1 MYVLRVQERLVAEA
15 SLSAMKMGQ
24 AVVASISGSLW
35 AESPW
40 LEANKDVQDV
50 QGPKW
55 ALTDCIVQ
63 QGNLAQEEHIWDSL
77 LLSLYQL
84 CTDSKRMDV
93 YPWRD
98 GWRIL
103 EHYLQGFSKKAS
115 WIQPCHKCAW
125 MPCFSSGLMGF
136 I

>member
-63 QGNLAQEEHIWDSL
+63 QGNLAQEEHI
-77 LLSLYQL
+77 
-84 CTDSKRMDV
+84 
-93 YPWRD
+93 
-98 GWRIL
+98 
-103 EHYLQGFSKKAS
+103 
-115 WIQPCHKCAW
+115 
-125 MPCFSSGLMGF
+125 
-136 I
+136 